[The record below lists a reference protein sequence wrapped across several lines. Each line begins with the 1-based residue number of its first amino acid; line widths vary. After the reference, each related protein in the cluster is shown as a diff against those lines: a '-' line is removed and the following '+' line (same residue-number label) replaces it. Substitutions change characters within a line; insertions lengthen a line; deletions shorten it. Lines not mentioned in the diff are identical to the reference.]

1 MWNSFFAISGKVN
14 IRRCAGNW
22 TIEFSHLPWKWRR
35 SLLLER
41 DWGSELVIGGIMDCS
56 SSSSTAV
63 PVIVGGP
70 WYIYGDCLLGGL
82 GPVQGAWEPP
92 STLSASPIVVW
103 RRSYRG
109 LLNSSLDLG
118 PNWKTNCGLHTYR
131 EPGCAAR
138 NKQIEKELKIE
149 LKKKCPKLIAG
160 PGLNVSKRLIG

>member
-1 MWNSFFAISGKVN
+1 MRQYLETKIKFDNKFLYTFLVTPQPPSNVVWNSFFAISGKVN

-56 SSSSTAV
+56 SSTAV

-70 WYIYGDCLLGGL
+70 WYIYGDCLWGGL

-118 PNWKTNCGLHTYR
+118 PNWKTNCGPHTYR
-131 EPGCAAR
+131 APVGSVP
-138 NKQIEKELKIE
+138 NILG
-149 LKKKCPKLIAG
+149 KK
-160 PGLNVSKRLIG
+160 